1 MAKWYFSRLQLGY
14 PVHVWE
20 GHHCVASP
28 VQHVQLLIMNELP
41 PTPLQPCHATN
52 HLQRE
57 AVLHL
62 LSAKRRIKEH
72 GSKIDRFLLAVVK
85 YPVFKGRFWT
95 YVPNRFNVGALSQ
108 AITTRQLRT
117 FTRFTATHPKQRT
130 GTGVGSREFNDV
142 YYLIFRFISY
152 QFISSFWLTL
162 KNKANYKG
170 HTHLDGT
177 AFSRISSMIYSIDC
191 VYIYICITT
200 KVLYHNQ
207 GQHILWLQGYHPSH
221 GWHSGSGE
229 PTQYRIL
236 VCNCAKHVSHLLS
249 IGYWWWKQEFPIQT
263 LVVLSITKPSIY
275 CVSIHIHLL
284 YTLYYCIYIY
294 VYT

>member
-1 MAKWYFSRLQLGY
+1 MFGK
-14 PVHVWE
+14 VTIVWL
-20 GHHCVASP
+20 HPFNMFNCLSS
-28 VQHVQLLIMNELP
+28 
-41 PTPLQPCHATN
+41 TN
-52 HLQRE
+52 F
-57 AVLHL
+57 HL
-62 LSAKRRIKEH
+62 LLCSRVTQRTTFKGRRFSICFLRS
-72 GSKIDRFLLAVVK
+72 GGLMNMGQIDRFLLAVK

-162 KNKANYKG
+162 KNKANFKG

-191 VYIYICITT
+191 VYIYIYVLQPRYCIIT
-200 KVLYHNQ
+200 KGNTYYGFKGIIHRTGGIQALVS
-207 GQHILWLQGYHPSH
+207 QH
-221 GWHSGSGE
+221 
-229 PTQYRIL
+229 
-236 VCNCAKHVSHLLS
+236 S
-249 IGYWWWKQEFPIQT
+249 IGSLCAIVQNMCPIF
-263 LVVLSITKPSIY
+263 
-275 CVSIHIHLL
+275 
-284 YTLYYCIYIY
+284 
-294 VYT
+294 